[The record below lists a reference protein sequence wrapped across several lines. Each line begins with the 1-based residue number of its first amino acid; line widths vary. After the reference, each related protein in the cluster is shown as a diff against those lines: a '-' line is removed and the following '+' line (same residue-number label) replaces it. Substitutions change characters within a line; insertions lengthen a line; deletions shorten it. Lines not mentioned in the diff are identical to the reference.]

1 MQCRWT
7 LDFYITFKKSLI
19 DCISFPKTQKRLRFP
34 MNLIL
39 INIEEYSFQVSLLDC
54 KHIINYLIYLK
65 GIIKFKKTP
74 KTVEQQLNSC
84 ISSCSANCTVKV
96 QCLIE

>member
-1 MQCRWT
+1 
-7 LDFYITFKKSLI
+7 
-19 DCISFPKTQKRLRFP
+19 

-65 GIIKFKKTP
+65 GIIKLKKNP
-74 KTVEQQLNSC
+74 KNGWTTVEQLYIFLLYQLYC
-84 ISSCSANCTVKV
+84 
-96 QCLIE
+96 

>member
-1 MQCRWT
+1 
-7 LDFYITFKKSLI
+7 
-19 DCISFPKTQKRLRFP
+19 

-65 GIIKFKKTP
+65 GIIKLKKKKT
-74 KTVEQQLNSC
+74 KNGWTTVEQLYIFLLYQLYC
-84 ISSCSANCTVKV
+84 
-96 QCLIE
+96 